1 MYSLPNLLSIS
12 RILLILPI
20 LILLSSNSKN
30 LQLISIVLFIIA
42 ALTDFLDGYLAR
54 KTNTESSHGALLD
67 LLADKL
73 LICIVLIYLIT
84 QFNSLQYVIPI
95 LIIVTREIT
104 ISIMRQYLAE
114 TDSGKKTTPSFLGR
128 VKTFVQILCVPLLIL
143 SLTHSDLIFLSI
155 IFLWVSAIISAYS
168 LFDYFNTWR
177 KP

>member
-42 ALTDFLDGYLAR
+42 ALTDFFDGYLAR
-54 KTNTESSHGALLD
+54 KTNAESSHGALLD

-114 TDSGKKTTPSFLGR
+114 TDSGKKTTPSFLGK
-128 VKTFVQILCVPLLIL
+128 VKTFAQILCVPLLIL
-143 SLTHSDLIFLSI
+143 SLTHSDLIFLSV